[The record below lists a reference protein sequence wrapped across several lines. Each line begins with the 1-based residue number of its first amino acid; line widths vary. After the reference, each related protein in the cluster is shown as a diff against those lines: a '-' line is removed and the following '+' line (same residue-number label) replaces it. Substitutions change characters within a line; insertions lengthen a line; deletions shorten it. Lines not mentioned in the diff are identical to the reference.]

1 MQQLQRKISVVTSF
15 GKKYVG
21 DIDIPSSTIRTTDL
35 LNGASVYWK
44 NSAEKSFENSLLI
57 HNVSIILDETQVYKK
72 NEKMQLRTSEIILF
86 YDHCESI
93 FDDNEKSRAMFMRD
107 KAQEETRSV
116 NIITPTVANSFY
128 DITGKFYGL
137 FKKKSQNKFIPFF
150 DAKIVEI
157 QKYNDKWAK
166 RSINLPFNFAALNIN
181 YIESFSFLQ

>member
-1 MQQLQRKISVVTSF
+1 MEQLQRKISVITSF

-35 LNGASVYWK
+35 LNGSSVYWR
-44 NSAEKSFENSLLI
+44 NASEKSFENSLLM
-57 HNVSIILDETQVYKK
+57 HEVSLILDETQLYKK
-72 NEKMQLRTSEIILF
+72 IDKIQLRTSEIILF

-93 FDDNEKSRAMFMRD
+93 YDDNEKNRAKFMRD
-107 KAQEETRSV
+107 KAQEETRAV

-150 DAKIVEI
+150 DAKIFEI
-157 QKYNDKWAK
+157 QKKQDKWAK
-166 RSINLPFNFAALNIN
+166 RDLKLPFDFAALNIN
-181 YIESFSFLQ
+181 YIESFSFL